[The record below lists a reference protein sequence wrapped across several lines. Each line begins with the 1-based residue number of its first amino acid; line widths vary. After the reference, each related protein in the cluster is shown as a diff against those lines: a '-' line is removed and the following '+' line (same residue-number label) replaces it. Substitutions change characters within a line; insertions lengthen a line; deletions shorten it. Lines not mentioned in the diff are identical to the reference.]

1 MRFRKEEQVEI
12 EALGHKFPLAE
23 VRQSLLSAHEE
34 FSKHA
39 FPKNTVED
47 LRTLLKKFEQNQTI
61 WIWHDHS
68 TLASHGIL
76 AVMVGVV
83 YDSLVFKTE
92 SEVGRSVQEYIEEGE
107 IHIVALGSSSHP
119 DQATLI
125 PEHLAELEGLT
136 VEITTSSGIQIVDI
150 LRFFK
155 GDGLMQNLRRACLVV
170 GTIHV

>member
-1 MRFRKEEQVEI
+1 MRLHSDSEI
-12 EALGHKFPLAE
+12 ESMSKNDVLEILQVGA
-23 VRQSLLSAHEE
+23 VY
-34 FSKHA
+34 SKHA
-39 FPKNTVED
+39 YLNDTVED
-47 LRTLLKKFEQNQTI
+47 LRALLKKFERNRTI

-136 VEITTSSGIQIVDI
+136 VEITSSSGVQIVDTA
-150 LRFFK
+150 FFQ
-155 GDGLMQNLRRACLVV
+155 GRQACCR
-170 GTIHV
+170 I